1 VSIETFENLTPR
13 VHPAAFIH
21 SGAFLIGSV
30 EVGEEAS
37 VWPAA
42 VLRGDHGA
50 IRIGAR
56 TSIQDGCVSH
66 ATHNQ
71 SETVIGA
78 ECTVG
83 HRVLPRCGRAGDSW
97 TKVSSAIVHFGL
109 TCAPGTRGDRQGE
122 GLDRSLGPKL
132 RGSCSPV
139 PARAPNVYSR
149 SFALT
154 FRLRFRER
162 CYFPPRGKQAG
173 RQLTVQL
180 RRRGA
185 SCGKFLL
192 CQAWCSLF

>member
-1 VSIETFENLTPR
+1 VSIETLENLTPR

-56 TSIQDGCVSH
+56 TSIQDGCVAH
-66 ATHNQ
+66 ATQNH

-83 HRVLPRCGRAGDSW
+83 HRVVLHGCQVADHCLVGMGSVLLDLAELGEWCFLGAGALV
-97 TKVSSAIVHFGL
+97 T
-109 TCAPGTRGDRQGE
+109 PGQ
-122 GLDRSLGPKL
+122 K
-132 RGSCSPV
+132 
-139 PARAPNVYSR
+139 
-149 SFALT
+149 
-154 FRLRFRER
+154 
-162 CYFPPRGKQAG
+162 FPPRSFILGSPARRVREVTARERDWIVHSAQSYADLARQYLRE
-173 RQLTVQL
+173 RQLSTPAAPS
-180 RRRGA
+180 R
-185 SCGKFLL
+185 
-192 CQAWCSLF
+192 